1 MVGVTQGHR
10 QQLVGQHR
18 ADIREAEEGV
28 VGEHGPQPH
37 GLGVEQ
43 GVVGHGREG
52 AVGVHDGHP
61 LPHEDVPE
69 QGQAVEQRRGRGL
82 VVHHLQGQ
90 VVDFQPASE
99 VADALAVAVGVGDH
113 QDLVAALDEAL

>member
-1 MVGVTQGHR
+1 MVGVAQGHG

-18 ADIREAEEGV
+18 ADIREPKEGV
-28 VGEHGPQPH
+28 VSEHRPQPH

-43 GVVGHGREG
+43 GVVGHGGEG
-52 AVGVHDGHP
+52 AMGVHDGHP

-69 QGQAVEQRRGRGL
+69 QRQAVEERRGRGL

-90 VVDFQPASE
+90 VVDFEPAGE
-99 VADALAVAVGVGDH
+99 VADALAVTVGVGDH